1 MATCRLKKVMFSCRF
16 SSVLFILKCF
26 RFPYRNVKYRKA
38 WCFSSLHQW
47 NFLWTR
53 LHLIQATP
61 SWLQKTLW
69 MLMIH
74 QINALFNP
82 EISFLAA
89 KALNGP
95 QFHWKSYFFT
105 KLIDSHKIRHKT
117 VQYFNLLHAHKPKF
131 GLFLPVFFL
140 ALFLSYFSLLL
151 LSLPFTFHILYGCC
165 KQLGVDQGQSLE
177 MGPWSVIGLMGHFTT
192 IFTRKLITLTFKLLH
207 HNAIKIRKRVLC
219 R

>member
-1 MATCRLKKVMFSCRF
+1 MAT
-16 SSVLFILKCF
+16 SSQKRHVFMSLFGLLFILKCF

-117 VQYFNLLHAHKPKF
+117 VQYFNLVHAHKPKF
-131 GLFLPVFFL
+131 GLFCQCFFL
-140 ALFLSYFSLLL
+140 HFFSPFSRFFYFC
-151 LSLPFTFHILYGCC
+151 Y
-165 KQLGVDQGQSLE
+165 
-177 MGPWSVIGLMGHFTT
+177 
-192 IFTRKLITLTFKLLH
+192 LLH
-207 HNAIKIRKRVLC
+207 FIYFMAVANSWVLTKDKA
-219 R
+219 